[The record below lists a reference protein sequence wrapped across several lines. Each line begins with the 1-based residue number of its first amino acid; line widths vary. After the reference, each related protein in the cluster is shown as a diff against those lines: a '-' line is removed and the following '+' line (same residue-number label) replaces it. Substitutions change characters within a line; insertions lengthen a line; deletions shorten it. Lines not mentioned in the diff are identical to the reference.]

1 MERFAEVVEI
11 AHPIPVLV
19 RGGGKVTTKQ
29 LLERTAIAMKVGARG
44 VVYGRNV
51 VQHQDPASLIAALAA
66 IVHQGKSVDEALSLV
81 KESA

>member
-19 RGGGKVTTKQ
+19 RGGGKVTTRE
-29 LLERTAIAMKVGARG
+29 LLERTKIAIEVGAKG

-51 VQHQDPASLIAALAA
+51 VQHKNPGSLVAALRA
-66 IVHQGKSVDEALSLV
+66 IVHENASVDDALALV
-81 KESA
+81 KE